1 MIVQRNLRTWKQRSD
16 PIMSPFQHGESSGM
30 NPPKLCLP
38 RTPLLLRTVPSTPIC
53 TVTMGTI
60 VSIWPDS
67 ALLATDGW
75 YRAGYLTQDVPIR
88 DMVVV

>member
-1 MIVQRNLRTWKQRSD
+1 
-16 PIMSPFQHGESSGM
+16 MSPFQHGESSGM
-30 NPPKLCLP
+30 NPPELCLP
-38 RTPLLLRTVPSTPIC
+38 RTPLLRTVPTTPIC